1 MTFAEMA
8 NLSTLTPLSQRV
20 IYSVLAPSPLLQS
33 LPFEDVGDL
42 QVLLM
47 EATGIPTPNHRAIN
61 PIAITIQT
69 AQFGQRTEQLK
80 IMSDQIRIDRQLL
93 NNKSTHVN
101 PRTAAIEQYTK
112 GVAYETNNMFVRGS
126 PAVNPDQPAGI
137 EYRYLTDARIS
148 DGSLAP
154 ATQLQVFDAN
164 DQNKGVTDA
173 DDRAMINDAHE
184 VMSLIDGMNPD
195 ILLTNRQV
203 WLRFGVAARNQRMFD
218 TTKDMFGRAVMNFA
232 GASIIDAGY
241 TAAGAFNRTP
251 QIIPTGTSAND
262 LITDSVFAIKWGNTM
277 IGGLQKMAPE
287 TIDLTQDASTFPNV
301 SYAFEW
307 VYGFHLTN
315 PFAIALGRRFV

>member
-20 IYSVLAPSPLLQS
+20 IYSVLAPSPLLQT

-232 GASIIDAGY
+232 GASI
-241 TAAGAFNRTP
+241 TVPTTRTERKGVRELTHP
-251 QIIPTGTSAND
+251 RRSTPARECEGSLPPRRWHRQPAP
-262 LITDSVFAIKWGNTM
+262 LR
-277 IGGLQKMAPE
+277 GL
-287 TIDLTQDASTFPNV
+287 
-301 SYAFEW
+301 
-307 VYGFHLTN
+307 
-315 PFAIALGRRFV
+315 RRCSC